1 MTGKE
6 GPAFWGKRKCPIF
19 HVSVQNMQSVRVCH
33 PMDFLFKSLHS
44 FQTPPCLSCAFGV
57 RTCSVKTR
65 SNRTPRLRATSQR
78 WMLALGDAKYK
89 DRHHRDLTPIEPFVT
104 VIEVIVVT
112 LHRLVSG

>member
-19 HVSVQNMQSVRVCH
+19 HVSVHRIVRDCP

-44 FQTPPCLSCAFGV
+44 FETPPCLSCAFGV

-65 SNRTPRLRATSQR
+65 SNRTPRPRATSQR

-89 DRHHRDLTPIEPFVT
+89 DRHYRYLTPIEPFVT